1 LRAGG
6 LRHRRS
12 PFALAVVGTP
22 GFARSLHGLT
32 PARSVPLRCLGLR
45 AVRLAR
51 LGPLTRA
58 SFRATEFRLPGSG
71 RISCPRGPLFVDGF
85 AVCGLA
91 PVSFVLFALFLTA
104 RFRGGGRPKR
114 LALRC
119 RAPLEVLGREE
130 IGTLLA
136 APLLS
141 PSSRTLALTPV
152 LASCAIPGVTSQRT
166 TLPPPFG
173 RALVSEA
180 FRADPREFT
189 RQSIGLAGRGG
200 AFGAA
205 LRPDAFQAGLATDAR
220 RFELRLEL
228 QSLAARFFS
237 PPLVAQSLALLLL
250 AADERFVSA
259 LLLAL
264 TLPLELTLRKRHASC
279 LRPHAEQAGLPGP
292 ADCRCSRGPHD
303 GRD

>member
-1 LRAGG
+1 
-6 LRHRRS
+6 
-12 PFALAVVGTP
+12 V
-22 GFARSLHGLT
+22 
-32 PARSVPLRCLGLR
+32 
-45 AVRLAR
+45 R

-85 AVCGLA
+85 AVRGLA

-104 RFRGGGRPKR
+104 RFRSGRRPKR

-119 RAPLEVLGREE
+119 HAPLEVLGRKQ

-136 APLLS
+136 AALLS
-141 PSSRTLALTPV
+141 PSSRTLDLTSV
-152 LASCAIPGVTSQRT
+152 LASCALLGVTSQST

-173 RALVSEA
+173 RALVGEA
-180 FRADPREFT
+180 FQPDPPEFT
-189 RQSIGLAGRGG
+189 RQSIGLAGHDG
-200 AFGAA
+200 ALGTA
-205 LRPDAFQAGLATDAR
+205 LRPDAFQTGLAADAR

-228 QSLAARFFS
+228 ESLAARFFS
-237 PPLVAQSLALLLL
+237 PPLVALSLALLLL
-250 AADERFVSA
+250 AADERFLPA
-259 LLLAL
+259 LLVAL
-264 TLPLELTLRKRHASC
+264 TLPLELTLRKGHGSC

-303 GRD
+303 GRG